1 MSPPGVLAPSLVTLS
16 PPTKATTPGRRVPLR
31 SLGVCVGPVGES
43 MGLEVSYGECMG
55 LGGGS
60 YEEIY
65 GVGRVL
71 QVNLWG
77 WGGPMGLE
85 EFCR

>member
-1 MSPPGVLAPSLVTLS
+1 
-16 PPTKATTPGRRVPLR
+16 
-31 SLGVCVGPVGES
+31 